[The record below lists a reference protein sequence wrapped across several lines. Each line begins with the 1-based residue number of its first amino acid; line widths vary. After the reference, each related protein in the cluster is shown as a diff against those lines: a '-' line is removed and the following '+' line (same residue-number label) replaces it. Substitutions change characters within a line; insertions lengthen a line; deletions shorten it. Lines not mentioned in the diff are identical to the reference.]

1 MRHRWAQPNRS
12 SRVGPLTPVGYWP
25 LVTLSKG
32 PTLALRTSPRVRPFS
47 DFEDHPN
54 TSSMWA
60 RLLSDDVDRL
70 KAGFLFFF
78 FGGVGL
84 HLFKTRVSSHLRFP
98 LVVCIIAGSCCKLEA

>member
-70 KAGFLFFF
+70 KAGFLFLFF
-78 FGGVGL
+78 LVGSGFTFSNPGLISSAVSFGCMYDSWIL
-84 HLFKTRVSSHLRFP
+84 L
-98 LVVCIIAGSCCKLEA
+98 